1 MESKWLIILAIILF
15 ILILLNHV
23 SLVITQPNSTTSEQ
37 SISNQFGYIQTPQ
50 TCSNLPGCCSLTQF
64 GCCPDGINSRIN
76 QMGTNCPTTYSQGY
90 TTTQTTTTTPAAT
103 IPPQNIIKPLP
114 TY

>member
-1 MESKWLIILAIILF
+1 MESNWLIILAIILF
-15 ILILLNHV
+15 ILILLNNL
-23 SLVITQPNSTTSEQ
+23 SLVITQPNQTTSEQ
-37 SISNQFGYIQTPQ
+37 SISNQFGYMQTPQ

-64 GCCPDGINSRIN
+64 GCCPDGVNSRTN
-76 QMGTNCPTTYSQGY
+76 QMGSNCPITYSQGY
-90 TTTQTTTTTPAAT
+90 TTTTGTTGTT